1 MFIYPID
8 SVTHTSTMSKIGPLR
23 AIARAWYY
31 FRMGYGTY
39 LTFALG
45 YGSTLVTVYY
55 LAIRNAPD
63 LLSIF
68 PHFWPFAILATV
80 IGIPLSIGIGW
91 IHLKRSVLYGSEA
104 DIGVESSPYTYKLPR
119 SGVGMDLDYPA
130 RLMQLRMM
138 RKLVESSGLLTD
150 EMREELDD
158 LERKYAILLSGG
170 YVGTPRRSIV

>member
-1 MFIYPID
+1 
-8 SVTHTSTMSKIGPLR
+8 MSKNDPVRIL
-23 AIARAWYY
+23 ARAWYY

-55 LAIRNAPD
+55 LAIKNAPD

-68 PHFWPFAILATV
+68 PHFLPFAILATA
-80 IGIPLSIGIGW
+80 IGVPLSIGIGW

-119 SGVGMDLDYPA
+119 SGIGRDLDYPA
-130 RLMQLRMM
+130 RLTQLRMV

-150 EMREELDD
+150 EERRELDD
-158 LERKYAILLSGG
+158 LEQKYLTLLKGG
-170 YVGTPRRSIV
+170 YVGIPRRSIV